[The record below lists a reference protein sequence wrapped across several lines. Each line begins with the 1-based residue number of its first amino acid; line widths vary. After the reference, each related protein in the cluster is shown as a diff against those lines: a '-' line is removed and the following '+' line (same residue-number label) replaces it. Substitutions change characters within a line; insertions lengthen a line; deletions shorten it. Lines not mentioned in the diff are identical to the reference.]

1 MSKILSQWEIDALLN
16 SVAAEEAPAAP
27 QMGMGGQISL
37 NDRNVKLYDFRRPD
51 KFSKD
56 HIRAIQN
63 VHETFARVTTSALT
77 SYLRTGTSVHLTSI
91 EQIVYDEYIQQLA
104 NPTVVNLVEMQPL
117 AGRVVVEMNMNIALA
132 MLDRMMGGSGQ
143 VGNRKTELT
152 DIELAL
158 VRSLSNTIIG
168 ALRDGWSMVA
178 DLQPVLVDTVM
189 SAEFVQAALPGDIAV
204 LLLLEVQA
212 LGVSGTMSVCVPH
225 PVIEPI
231 MDKLSTQLWFSSSR
245 KEGGDN
251 DRLKLEDALRAV
263 TLPMSVELGSTSIT
277 VGELMELREGD
288 VIRLDRNANA
298 DLTILVGDHARFHG
312 RPGVIAGN
320 RAVQVTGTID
330 EAPELDLDLAAEVA
344 A

>member
-16 SVAAEEAPAAP
+16 SVATEDAPAAP
-27 QMGMGGQISL
+27 QPGALSL

-104 NPTVVNLVEMQPL
+104 NPTVVNLVELQPL
-117 AGRVVVEMNMNIALA
+117 AGRIVVEMNMNVALA

-143 VGNRKTELT
+143 AGNRKNELT

-158 VRSLSNTIIG
+158 VRSLSNTVVS
-168 ALRDGWSMVA
+168 ALRDGWSIVA
-178 DLQPVLVDTVM
+178 DLQPVLVDTVL

-212 LGVSGTMSVCVPH
+212 LGASGTMSVCIPH

-245 KEGGDN
+245 KEGGHD
-251 DRLKLEDALRAV
+251 DRQKLEETLRAV
-263 TLPMSVELGSTSIT
+263 TLPMSVELGTTTIT

-288 VIRLDRNANA
+288 VIRLDRNADA
-298 DLTILVGDHARFHG
+298 DLTILVGDHARFRG

-320 RAVQVTGTID
+320 RAVQVSGTIE
-330 EAPELDLDLAAEVA
+330 EAPELDLDLAEVA